1 MPRRILITGG
11 TGTIGA
17 AIARHFAA
25 AGEHVA
31 VASRTGNLPPD
42 LAAATPPVAAFAVD
56 VRDAEAVRVTID
68 AASQCLGGGFDA
80 LVIAAGVW
88 APTAFDGGEEA
99 DDAWHTVIET
109 MLSGAWWTIQAALPH
124 LADHGRIIVITA
136 PLERTAYAGN
146 AAFAAA
152 AHGLIGM
159 VRSLALDLAPR
170 RITVNAVAPAW
181 VPGALAEAALPS
193 AQLGAPPPWT
203 EAEAVAQL
211 VVFLCSEVAGG
222 ITAQVY
228 GLPGV
233 AAT

>member
-11 TGTIGA
+11 TGTIGS

-25 AGEHVA
+25 AGDHVA
-31 VASRTGNLPPD
+31 IASRSGGLPAD
-42 LAAATPPVAAFAVD
+42 LANLAPAVAAFAVD
-56 VRDAEAVRVTID
+56 VRDAEAVRRTVD
-68 AASQCLGGGFDA
+68 AASQRLGGFDI

-88 APTAFDGGEEA
+88 AATPFDGGEES
-99 DDAWHTVIET
+99 DDAWHSVIET
-109 MLSGAWWTIQAALPH
+109 MLSGAWWTVQAALPH
-124 LADHGRIIVITA
+124 LADHGRVVVITA
-136 PLERTAYAGN
+136 TPERTAYAGN

-181 VPGALAEAALPS
+181 VPGALAAAALP
-193 AQLGAPPPWT
+193 ATPLGAAPPWT

-211 VVFLCSEVAGG
+211 VAFLCSDVAGG

-233 AAT
+233 QET